1 MILQRFWAGRLF
13 IFLIQAHHFS
23 ELFLNGVLS
32 ESFPICSQV
41 VPTEFETRD
50 IRVKTS
56 QYSVT
61 ERVGCLNMKPTF
73 VESSLSLFLSLS
85 RSLSLS
91 LSLFLSLSRSF
102 SLSLSQSLSLS
113 LSLSR
118 SFSPFL
124 SLSFSLHSSLS
135 QHCSQLFL
143 FTWSFVQLTSFLP
156 FNHQF
161 PFLCQQER
169 ALSHQTGSHGVPGM
183 VFRSVITRNVM
194 LYCPEYPHCA
204 WYRR

>member
-73 VESSLSLFLSLS
+73 VESSLFLFLSLSLSLS

-91 LSLFLSLSRSF
+91 ISF
-102 SLSLSQSLSLS
+102 SLSLSLFL
-113 LSLSR
+113 
-118 SFSPFL
+118 FL
-124 SLSFSLHSSLS
+124 SISLSLS